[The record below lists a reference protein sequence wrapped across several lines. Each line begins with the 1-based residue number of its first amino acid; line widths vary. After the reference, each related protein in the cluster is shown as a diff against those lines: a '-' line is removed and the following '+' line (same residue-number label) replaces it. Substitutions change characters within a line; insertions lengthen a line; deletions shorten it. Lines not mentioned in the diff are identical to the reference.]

1 MGHSESCFLSEK
13 KYRLPHL
20 SRLPLRYLQ
29 TVAFS
34 LTCRCR
40 NWASRGSEHRGPPAC
55 GSGGCDTKL
64 SFIHQLYFS
73 IQKEELLLK
82 WKAKVLFLL
91 FFSRHRYT
99 HTHTQR
105 VAGNPEQQLEF
116 LLEHIKAGIEE
127 AADHDS
133 KWSRLSRKTNI
144 LDISKAVPHSAQSL
158 FAPCA
163 SVLLCQNI
171 KLPPALTK
179 LRKLYQNPNFQF
191 KAFSFS
197 PELSLVMKSRK
208 HPPKSAVL

>member
-13 KYRLPHL
+13 KSRLPHL

-91 FFSRHRYT
+91 FFSRHGYT
-99 HTHTQR
+99 HTHTHRGLQAIQSSSWNFSLNTSKQGLR
-105 VAGNPEQQLEF
+105 KQLIMTVNGADCQGKQIFWTF
-116 LLEHIKAGIEE
+116 LKQYL
-127 AADHDS
+127 
-133 KWSRLSRKTNI
+133 I
-144 LDISKAVPHSAQSL
+144 LHS
-158 FAPCA
+158 PCLLL
-163 SVLLCQNI
+163 VLLSCCVR
-171 KLPPALTK
+171 T
-179 LRKLYQNPNFQF
+179 
-191 KAFSFS
+191 
-197 PELSLVMKSRK
+197 
-208 HPPKSAVL
+208 

>member
-13 KYRLPHL
+13 KSRLPHL

-34 LTCRCR
+34 LTC
-40 NWASRGSEHRGPPAC
+40 RGSEHRGPPAC

-116 LLEHIKAGIEE
+116 LLEHIKARIEE

-144 LDISKAVPHSAQSL
+144 LDISKAVPNSAQSL